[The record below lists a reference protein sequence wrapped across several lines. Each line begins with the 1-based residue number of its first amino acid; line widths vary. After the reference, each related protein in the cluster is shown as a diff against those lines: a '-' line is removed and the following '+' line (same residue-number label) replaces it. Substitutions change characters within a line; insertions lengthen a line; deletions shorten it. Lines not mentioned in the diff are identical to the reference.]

1 MRSRLARE
9 SQDTTRLREALD
21 ELSADLAREA
31 YGRRREVAL
40 RLALLGREERICE
53 RLRRWMRRSRELAS
67 RAKTADHACECHSCR
82 VFEDVL
88 RDAHTMLD
96 AVDGEDD
103 DSPSHG
109 HLTRL
114 VVAQDAVKMLTK
126 ELTTEM
132 ERRLQLERTVVQLQ
146 QNDHEPESV
155 ILKNDVERN
164 HEKRT
169 PHGEPKTVVQPRK
182 GLVVDDIPH
191 TSSPMQQ
198 IGAMEDVAR
207 PPAPPLQLHDL
218 SQVLDP
224 EKSTPLNSPDV
235 LLSDNFN
242 QQSLTPHSQDAMQS
256 AQLDQLN
263 NLPEPPKPTISI
275 PPSTDNLSPHPLL
288 VDLERVGK
296 RYDNL
301 QRTFRDCHLA
311 LQNLRSNMSD
321 NPTLES
327 TSIHAVINAAIER
340 LYNYTEDARVELEI
354 RVADE
359 ALLARGFEALLSI
372 PGAMSPSPSS
382 SSVSVNEYSPHVDS
396 HDLESEI
403 RAFVEGTEPSV
414 QKALHGFNSRLED
427 IQHDIAVVKL
437 ASHDL
442 QSPVAGEPAE
452 TLRTARMLDIG
463 ESRHAKYTGAS
474 SVDPT
479 ADQDRQ
485 DIDPFANL
493 GLRVPMPRYVH
504 KPPRRQNAQPRKS
517 SGMHMLG
524 LGLPYRVSE
533 GGDTPVKGRVWSV
546 GISLPPEGSG
556 HQPNNSSGS
565 GQLEVE

>member
-67 RAKTADHACECHSCR
+67 RAKTTDHACECHSCR

-88 RDAHTMLD
+88 KDAHTMLD

-103 DSPSHG
+103 ESPSNG
-109 HLTRL
+109 QLTRL
-114 VVAQDAVKMLTK
+114 FVAQDAVKMLTK
-126 ELTTEM
+126 ELTREM
-132 ERRLQLERTVVQLQ
+132 ERRIQLERTVVQMQ
-146 QNDHEPESV
+146 QNVHEPESAT
-155 ILKNDVERN
+155 LTNDVERN
-164 HEKRT
+164 HEERT
-169 PHGEPKTVVQPRK
+169 PRGEPKTVVQLRK
-182 GLVVDDIPH
+182 GLVVDGIPQ
-191 TSSPMQQ
+191 TSSLVQQ
-198 IGAMEDVAR
+198 IGATENIAR
-207 PPAPPLQLHDL
+207 PPTPPP
-218 SQVLDP
+218 QVLDP
-224 EKSTPLNSPDV
+224 EESTPSNSLEVP
-235 LLSDNFN
+235 LSENIN
-242 QQSLTPHSQDAMQS
+242 QQSLTPQSQDSIQL
-256 AQLDQLN
+256 AQLDQPTI
-263 NLPEPPKPTISI
+263 LPEPSKPTISI
-275 PPSTDNLSPHPLL
+275 LPSTDTLPPHPLL
-288 VDLERVGK
+288 FDLERVGK

-321 NPTLES
+321 DPTPES
-327 TSIHAVINAAIER
+327 TGIHAVINAAIER

-382 SSVSVNEYSPHVDS
+382 SSVSVNDYSPHVES
-396 HDLESEI
+396 QDLESEI

-427 IQHDIAVVKL
+427 IQHDIAVIKL

-442 QSPVAGEPAE
+442 YSPVPVAGEPAD
-452 TLRTARMLDIG
+452 TLRTARILDIG
-463 ESRHAKYTGAS
+463 ESSHAKYTGAS

-479 ADQDRQ
+479 ADQGQQ

-504 KPPRRQNAQPRKS
+504 KPPRRQNSQPRKS

-524 LGLPYRVSE
+524 LGLPYHVSE

-546 GISLPPEGSG
+546 GISLPPEGSR